1 MEQITEFRIG
11 EVGSSKESEISE
23 SIIELGVDLT
33 TDMTTEMNFTV
44 FDPDFRMLRG
54 NYFQVRRMMSYMGYN
69 YEIAQVEMSHTAGA
83 YDAVKVSARSA
94 PIQKMR
100 RETGAESWG
109 SISPSM
115 FAKQTA
121 DRHELKMFIQDSS
134 EMVGITRQQGEDIEE
149 STWDVLQRLA
159 ADLEYLVFESYGVL
173 YFTSAE
179 YLVERQP
186 GITVDLFAGETDPWF
201 PYSISLKQSDDD
213 WKGSAFTLQV
223 SKENGKRLRP
233 GMTVSFAN
241 CGPFSDERKH
251 LITSVTWSEGDPS
264 PAAIQGRTLKETE
277 DTVADTSVGVTSVG
291 VTGTIQWG
299 SRTLKEGMTG
309 NDVVRLRDM
318 LGLGTKDPD
327 RRGEEPVAIFD
338 AATKAAVMEW
348 QRENKLGEKVET
360 LISDVLP
367 GDRHRFAGE
376 TTFTTYNVDGI
387 IDDDDWLIIRGPVL
401 TEKSNV
407 SSKDADAPGTDSTA
421 GALQIDSIDDAD
433 RKWYS

>member
-1 MEQITEFRIG
+1 MEQITGLRIG

-23 SIIELGVDLT
+23 SIIQLGVDLT
-33 TDMTTEMNFTV
+33 TDMTTEMNFIV

-54 NYFQVRRMMSYMGYN
+54 NYFQVRRMMSYRGYD
-69 YEIAQVEMSHTAGA
+69 YEIAQVQMIHTAGT
-83 YDAVKVSARSA
+83 YDTVKVSARSA

-115 FAKQTA
+115 FAKQMA

-179 YLVERQP
+179 YLIERQP

-223 SKENGKRLRP
+223 SKENGKQLRP

-277 DTVADTSVGVTSVG
+277 DTVADTSVGVT
-291 VTGTIQWG
+291 GTIPWG

-360 LISDVLP
+360 LISDAP
-367 GDRHRFAGE
+367 PSARHLFTGE
-376 TTFTTYNVDGI
+376 TVFTTYNVDGI

-401 TEKSNV
+401 TEKSNL
-407 SSKDADAPGTDSTA
+407 SSKNADAPTTDSTT
-421 GALQIDSIDDAD
+421 GALQIDSIAYPGA
-433 RKWYS
+433 KVYE